1 MGSGAS
7 TDGGSAALKS
17 ASVSTSKEKPL
28 DASDIVVS
36 EIETVRDSNL
46 HNSLKSCFV

>member
-7 TDGGSAALKS
+7 TDGGSVALKS
-17 ASVSTSKEKPL
+17 AKFPKSKEKPL

-36 EIETVRDSNL
+36 ERNRSRFEFT
-46 HNSLKSCFV
+46 